1 MPTTPKDLSPLSAT
15 IAVFIGGAL
24 GSLLRWGGSLVAQKV
39 AASPNCEGLCR
50 VIVGGGGVNIDTWIL
65 NLISVVV
72 LAYLTGRLVSNPHRH
87 RSQALKLTIGTG
99 FCGGLGTYGGPVWQ
113 IVIYQQF
120 HLGYLLELIAMFAV
134 ALPVGLFALWLGTRS
149 AFVSGDIYRDS
160 PADFTLPN
168 ANDPTSLPL
177 LAEADTSA
185 APPTESLENAP
196 TRPYDPEPA
205 RTSTASTGRSV

>member
-1 MPTTPKDLSPLSAT
+1 MSTTPTDLSPLSAT
-15 IAVFIGGAL
+15 LAVFGGGAL
-24 GSLLRWGGSLVAQKV
+24 GSLLRWGGSLVAEKV

-72 LAYLTGRLVSNPHRH
+72 LAYLTGRLVSNPHRR

-120 HLGYLLELIAMFAV
+120 HLGHLLELIAMFAV
-134 ALPVGLFALWLGTRS
+134 ALPVGLLALWLGTRR

-168 ANDPTSLPL
+168 ANDPTSLPPF
-177 LAEADTSA
+177 AEADSPA
-185 APPTESLENAP
+185 ESSTESLKNAP
-196 TRPYDPEPA
+196 TRPSDPAPA
-205 RTSTASTGRSV
+205 RTSATSTGRSV

>member
-15 IAVFIGGAL
+15 IAVFIGGAI

-39 AASPNCEGLCR
+39 AVSPNCQDLCR

-168 ANDPTSLPL
+168 ANDPTSLPPL
-177 LAEADTSA
+177 SA
-185 APPTESLENAP
+185 PDCPTESSTESLENAP
-196 TRPYDPEPA
+196 TRPSDPAPA
-205 RTSTASTGRSV
+205 STSAASTGRSA

>member
-1 MPTTPKDLSPLSAT
+1 MTATPKDFSPISAT

-24 GSLLRWGGSLVAQKV
+24 GSLLRWGGSLVAHSV
-39 AASPNCEGLCR
+39 AASPNCQGLCR

-72 LAYLTGRLVSNPHRH
+72 LAYLTGRLVSNPYRH
-87 RSQALKLTIGTG
+87 RTQALKLTVGTG

-113 IVIYQQF
+113 IVVYQQF
-120 HLGYLLELIAMFAV
+120 HLGDLLELIAMFAV
-134 ALPVGLFALWLGTRS
+134 ALPVGLFALWLGTRR

-168 ANDPTSLPL
+168 ANDPTSLPPL
-177 LAEADTSA
+177 SA
-185 APPTESLENAP
+185 TDSPDESSTESLENAP
-196 TRPYDPEPA
+196 TRPSDPKPA
-205 RTSTASTGRSV
+205 RTSATSTGRSA

>member
-1 MPTTPKDLSPLSAT
+1 MTATPKDFSPISAT

-24 GSLLRWGGSLVAQKV
+24 GSLLRWGWSLVAHSV
-39 AASPNCEGLCR
+39 AASPNCQGLCR

-72 LAYLTGRLVSNPHRH
+72 LAYLTGRLVSNPHRR

-113 IVIYQQF
+113 IVVYQQF
-120 HLGYLLELIAMFAV
+120 HLGHLLELIAMFAV
-134 ALPVGLFALWLGTRS
+134 ALPVGLFALWLGTRRG
-149 AFVSGDIYRDS
+149 FVSGDIYRDS

-168 ANDPTSLPL
+168 ANDPTSLPPL
-177 LAEADTSA
+177 SAPDSPAESS
-185 APPTESLENAP
+185 TESLENAP
-196 TRPYDPEPA
+196 TRPSDPKPA
-205 RTSTASTGRSV
+205 RTSATSTGRSA

>member
-39 AASPNCEGLCR
+39 AVSPNCEGLCR
-50 VIVGGGGVNIDTWIL
+50 VIVGGGGVNIDTWFL
-65 NLISVVV
+65 NLISVMV

-134 ALPVGLFALWLGTRS
+134 ALPVGLFALWLGTRN

-168 ANDPTSLPL
+168 ANDPTSLPPL
-177 LAEADTSA
+177 STAAAST

-196 TRPYDPEPA
+196 TQPYDPAPA
-205 RTSTASTGRSV
+205 STSANNTGRSA

>member
-1 MPTTPKDLSPLSAT
+1 MTATPKDFSPISAT

-24 GSLLRWGGSLVAQKV
+24 GSLLRWGGSLVAHSV
-39 AASPNCEGLCR
+39 AASPNCQGLCR

-72 LAYLTGRLVSNPHRH
+72 LAYLTGRLVSNPYRH
-87 RSQALKLTIGTG
+87 RTQALKLTVGTG

-113 IVIYQQF
+113 IVVYQQF
-120 HLGYLLELIAMFAV
+120 HLGHLLELIAMFAV
-134 ALPVGLFALWLGTRS
+134 ALPVGLFALWLGTRR

-168 ANDPTSLPL
+168 ANDPTSLPPL
-177 LAEADTSA
+177 SATDSPAESS
-185 APPTESLENAP
+185 TESLENAP
-196 TRPYDPEPA
+196 TRPSDPKPA
-205 RTSTASTGRSV
+205 RTSATSTGRSA

>member
-1 MPTTPKDLSPLSAT
+1 MTATPKDLSPLSAT
-15 IAVFIGGAL
+15 TAVFIGGAL
-24 GSLLRWGGSLVAQKV
+24 GSLLRWGGSLVARS
-39 AASPNCEGLCR
+39 ASSSPSCQGLCR

-113 IVIYQQF
+113 IVVYQQF
-120 HLGYLLELIAMFAV
+120 HLGHLLELIAMFAV

-160 PADFTLPN
+160 AADFTLPN
-168 ANDPTSLPL
+168 ANDPTSLPPL
-177 LAEADTSA
+177 SA
-185 APPTESLENAP
+185 PDSPTESSTESLENAP
-196 TRPYDPEPA
+196 TRPSDPAPA
-205 RTSTASTGRSV
+205 STSTDSTGGSA

>member
-1 MPTTPKDLSPLSAT
+1 MTATPKDLSPLSAT
-15 IAVFIGGAL
+15 VAVFIGGAL
-24 GSLLRWGGSLVAQKV
+24 GSLLRWGGSLVARSV
-39 AASPNCEGLCR
+39 SSSPSCEGLCR

-87 RSQALKLTIGTG
+87 RTQALKLSVGTG

-113 IVIYQQF
+113 IVVYQQF
-120 HLGYLLELIAMFAV
+120 YLGHLLELIAMFAV
-134 ALPVGLFALWLGTRS
+134 ALPVGLFALWLGTRQ

-168 ANDPTSLPL
+168 ANDPTSLPPL
-177 LAEADTSA
+177 STAAAST
-185 APPTESLENAP
+185 APPTESLENAH
-196 TRPYDPEPA
+196 TRPSDPAPES
-205 RTSTASTGRSV
+205 TSDNNTGRSA

>member
-1 MPTTPKDLSPLSAT
+1 MTATPKDLSPLSAT
-15 IAVFIGGAL
+15 TAVFIGGAL
-24 GSLLRWGGSLVAQKV
+24 GSLLRWGGSLVARSV
-39 AASPNCEGLCR
+39 SSSPSCEGLCR

-87 RSQALKLTIGTG
+87 RTQALKLSVGTG

-113 IVIYQQF
+113 IVVYQQF
-120 HLGYLLELIAMFAV
+120 YLGHLLELIAMFAV
-134 ALPVGLFALWLGTRS
+134 ALPVGLFALWLGTRQ

-168 ANDPTSLPL
+168 ANDPTLLPPL
-177 LAEADTSA
+177 STAAAST
-185 APPTESLENAP
+185 APPTESLENAHTLP
-196 TRPYDPEPA
+196 SDPAPES
-205 RTSTASTGRSV
+205 TSDNNTGRSA

>member
-1 MPTTPKDLSPLSAT
+1 MTATPKDLSPLSAT
-15 IAVFIGGAL
+15 VAVFIGGAL
-24 GSLLRWGGSLVAQKV
+24 GSLLRWGGSLVARSV
-39 AASPNCEGLCR
+39 SSSPSCEGLCR

-72 LAYLTGRLVSNPHRH
+72 LAYLTGRLVSNPHRR

-113 IVIYQQF
+113 IVVYQQF
-120 HLGYLLELIAMFAV
+120 YLGHLLELIAMFAV
-134 ALPVGLFALWLGTRS
+134 ALPVGLFALWLGTRQ

-168 ANDPTSLPL
+168 ANDPTLLPPL
-177 LAEADTSA
+177 
-185 APPTESLENAP
+185 
-196 TRPYDPEPA
+196 
-205 RTSTASTGRSV
+205 STAAASTAPLTNHVEDEQHQRPCAPEVPPETDDDGRSA

>member
-15 IAVFIGGAL
+15 IAVFIGGAI
-24 GSLLRWGGSLVAQKV
+24 GSLLRWGGSLVARSV

-87 RSQALKLTIGTG
+87 RTQALKLSVGTG

-113 IVIYQQF
+113 IVVYQQF
-120 HLGYLLELIAMFAV
+120 YLGHLLELIAMFAV
-134 ALPVGLFALWLGTRS
+134 ALPVGLFALWLGTRQ

-168 ANDPTSLPL
+168 ANDPTSLPPL
-177 LAEADTSA
+177 STAAASA
-185 APPTESLENAP
+185 APPTGSLENAP
-196 TRPYDPEPA
+196 TQPYDPAPA
-205 RTSTASTGRSV
+205 STSTASTGRPA

>member
-1 MPTTPKDLSPLSAT
+1 MLTTPKDLSPLSAT

-24 GSLLRWGGSLVAQKV
+24 GSLLRWGGSLVARSV
-39 AASPNCEGLCR
+39 SSSPSCQGLCR

-72 LAYLTGRLVSNPHRH
+72 LAYLTGRLVSNPYRH
-87 RSQALKLTIGTG
+87 RTQALKLTIGTG

-120 HLGYLLELIAMFAV
+120 HLRYLVELIAMFAV
-134 ALPVGLFALWLGTRS
+134 ALPVGLLALWLGTRS
-149 AFVSGDIYRDS
+149 AFVPGDIYRDS

-168 ANDPTSLPL
+168 ANDPTSLPPL
-177 LAEADTSA
+177 STAAASA

-196 TRPYDPEPA
+196 TRPSDPKPV
-205 RTSTASTGRSV
+205 RTSATSTGRSA

>member
-1 MPTTPKDLSPLSAT
+1 MPTTPTDLSPLSAT

-39 AASPNCEGLCR
+39 SVSPNCEGLCR

-87 RSQALKLTIGTG
+87 RSQVLKLTIGTG

-120 HLGYLLELIAMFAV
+120 HLGHLLELIAMFAV
-134 ALPVGLFALWLGTRS
+134 ALPVGLLALWLGTRS
-149 AFVSGDIYRDS
+149 AFVPGDIYRDS

-168 ANDPTSLPL
+168 ANDPTSLPPL
-177 LAEADTSA
+177 TEADSPTEST
-185 APPTESLENAP
+185 TESLENAP
-196 TRPYDPEPA
+196 TRPSDPEPV

>member
-39 AASPNCEGLCR
+39 AVSPNCEGLCR
-50 VIVGGGGVNIDTWIL
+50 VIVGGGGVNIDTWFL
-65 NLISVVV
+65 NLISVMV

-134 ALPVGLFALWLGTRS
+134 ALPVGLFALWLGTRR

-168 ANDPTSLPL
+168 ANDPTSLPPL
-177 LAEADTSA
+177 STADAST

-196 TRPYDPEPA
+196 TRPSDPAPA
-205 RTSTASTGRSV
+205 PTSTASTGRSA

>member
-1 MPTTPKDLSPLSAT
+1 MTATPKDLSPLGAT
-15 IAVFIGGAL
+15 TAVFIGGAL
-24 GSLLRWGGSLVAQKV
+24 GSLLRWGGSLVARSV
-39 AASPNCEGLCR
+39 SSSPNCQGLCR

-72 LAYLTGRLVSNPHRH
+72 LAYLTGRLVSNPHRR
-87 RSQALKLTIGTG
+87 RSQALKLTVGTG

-113 IVIYQQF
+113 IVVYQQF
-120 HLGYLLELIAMFAV
+120 YLGHLLELIAMFAV
-134 ALPVGLFALWLGTRS
+134 ALPVGLFALWLGTRQ

-168 ANDPTSLPL
+168 ANDPTSLPPL
-177 LAEADTSA
+177 STAAPST

-196 TRPYDPEPA
+196 TRPSDPEPA
-205 RTSTASTGRSV
+205 STSDNNTGRSA